1 MYKSAYTAR
10 NDDRLFTGEKEIYD
24 FVYEHLKRRIAAK
37 RENIL
42 KMDIEIEGLQMF
54 SKCNTISVVF
64 FKKSGIIKVQRRR
77 FYEGY

>member
-1 MYKSAYTAR
+1 MNVS
-10 NDDRLFTGEKEIYD
+10 
-24 FVYEHLKRRIAAK
+24 VKRCIAAK

-42 KMDIEIEGLQMF
+42 KIDIEIEGLQMF
-54 SKCNTISVVF
+54 YKCNTITVFF